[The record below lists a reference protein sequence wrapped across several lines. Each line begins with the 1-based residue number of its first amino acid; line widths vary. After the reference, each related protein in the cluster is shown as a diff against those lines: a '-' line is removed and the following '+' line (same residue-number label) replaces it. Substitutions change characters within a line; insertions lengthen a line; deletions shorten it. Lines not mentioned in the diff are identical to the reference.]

1 MFGSFV
7 RRFSPRLEAL
17 DGRNL
22 PGVWMAWDVIETFVT
37 RTPVLLGHP
46 NQNTDPIAQHG
57 SKPGGTTDGVHIS
70 LNLTGRDGSHA
81 GSKPGAAGDGVT
93 P

>member
-22 PGVWMAWDVIETFVT
+22 PGVCMAGDGCETIVT
-37 RTPVLLGHP
+37 RNPVLLGYP
-46 NQNTDPIAQHG
+46 VRDTGLIAPHG
-57 SKPGGTTDGVHIS
+57 SKPGGTTDGVHLS
-70 LNLTGRDGSHA
+70 LDLTGRDGSRA
-81 GSKPGAAGDGVT
+81 GSKPGGVGDGVT

>member
-17 DGRNL
+17 DDRNL
-22 PGVWMAWDVIETFVT
+22 PGVWMASDVCETLVT
-37 RTPVLLGHP
+37 RNPVLLGHP
-46 NQNTDPIAQHG
+46 IRDADPVVQHG

-70 LNLTGRDGSHA
+70 FDLTGRDGSQA
-81 GSKPGAAGDGVT
+81 GSKPGGAGDGVT